1 MSMLARRTSL
11 EGEATKAM
19 SDYLL
24 NRYVLIMAGGAFGS
38 VCRYMVQGWAQN
50 VVSGTFPLGTLIVNV
65 VGCFLIGVL
74 NMLFT
79 GPLPIRPEVRIGILV
94 GVLGGFTTFSSF
106 GWETFALG
114 NEGQSLAAVTNVVLS
129 LTLGLAAVWCGYRLA
144 ERLYGV

>member
-1 MSMLARRTSL
+1 
-11 EGEATKAM
+11 M

-50 VVSGTFPLGTLIVNV
+50 IVSGTFPLGTLIVNV

-74 NMLFT
+74 NMLFYRPAADSAR
-79 GPLPIRPEVRIGILV
+79 GSYRDPRRRAGRIHDLLVIR
-94 GVLGGFTTFSSF
+94 LGNV
-106 GWETFALG
+106 ALG

-129 LTLGLAAVWCGYRLA
+129 LTLGLAAVWCGIAWPSASMECKR
-144 ERLYGV
+144 